1 MEHNLPVLLSG
12 QITLVKFEILSTV
25 QFPLMNVTLC
35 EKSLLPALYWMKS
48 SIVEMCWL
56 GSIEKIILLLS
67 IV

>member
-12 QITLVKFEILSTV
+12 QITLVKFELLSTV

-35 EKSLLPALYWMKS
+35 EKSLLPALYWMKF